1 MARLWNKVIA
11 NWSWFTVFEYDGK
24 FQKLYKSLAWCL
36 SLISTIYLH
45 LISSNL
51 LSYFNVPIFT
61 VILTKY
67 IYEPS
72 NQICNVKTSK
82 QRALYIF
89 MNRIIYINICQISLG
104 FTQNIVVNTFT
115 LGKSDLGSNVKVC
128 GNTTR
133 SPSWMI
139 LGVEGCH
146 IHCLDIG
153 WMYGERA
160 PNKWWVIRSTS

>member
-1 MARLWNKVIA
+1 MFIFNIDHLFTFNLQVICCL
-11 NWSWFTVFEYDGK
+11 TLMY
-24 FQKLYKSLAWCL
+24 LYSLL
-36 SLISTIYLH
+36 YLLNISY
-45 LISSNL
+45 
-51 LSYFNVPIFT
+51 
-61 VILTKY
+61 K
-67 IYEPS
+67 PS

-89 MNRIIYINICQISLG
+89 MNRIIYINICPISLG
-104 FTQNIVVNTFT
+104 FTQNFVVNTFT